1 MKKEEKFYIVNS
13 RLLANTIKFILGED
27 FEEIP
32 HHTHKHRFVFK
43 FRDSYELQKTMLG
56 IMNLKQEIRK

>member
-1 MKKEEKFYIVNS
+1 MEKEEKVFIANS

-32 HHTHKHRFVFK
+32 HHTHPHRFVFK
-43 FRDSYELQKTMLG
+43 FRDSYELQKTISG
-56 IMNLKQEIRK
+56 IMNLKQEVRK